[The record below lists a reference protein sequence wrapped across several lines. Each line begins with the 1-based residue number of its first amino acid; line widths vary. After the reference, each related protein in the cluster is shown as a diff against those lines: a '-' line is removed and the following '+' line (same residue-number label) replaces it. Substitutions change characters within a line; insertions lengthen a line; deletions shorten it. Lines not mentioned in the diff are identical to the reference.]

1 LPRLPS
7 KPSAERTVR
16 DFAAFAVVLFFDEL
30 LLRELWAALLVKANP
45 AYGLGSPDCSIPYPV
60 HSNTLQARLR
70 NVQCQLGPQY
80 YVDITRR
87 QSLVKVLS

>member
-7 KPSAERTVR
+7 KPPAERTVR

-45 AYGLGSPDCSIPYPV
+45 AYGLGSTGLLDTV
-60 HSNTLQARLR
+60 T
-70 NVQCQLGPQY
+70 GPQQY
-80 YVDITRR
+80 AAG
-87 QSLVKVLS
+87 QAA